1 MFLGGLKEK
10 AARRAIEK
18 SIQQRVRQ
26 ADLPQAFDLKNTLCI
41 GLLLQEDDA
50 VYESISQAL
59 RQCFG
64 QEDSHIDTVTYVSSW
79 SKEKMSQ
86 ENLIHESLLGWRG
99 VIKSSGLQTFVNT
112 PFDVLLC
119 YYPDA
124 NTPLDL
130 LASKSKA
137 RLIVGIQE
145 DALGLFDL
153 VIHTK
158 LSEVNVFVKEL
169 YRYLSILKIA

>member
-10 AARRAIEK
+10 SARRAIEK
-18 SIQQRVRQ
+18 SIQHRERK
-26 ADLPQAFDLKNTLCI
+26 AALPQAFNLKRTLHI
-41 GLLLQEDDA
+41 GLLIQEDDA
-50 VYESISQAL
+50 VYEPITQAL
-59 RQCFG
+59 KQRLG
-64 QEDSHIDTVTYVSSW
+64 TENASIDVVTYVSSW
-79 SKEKMSQ
+79 SKEKLSQ
-86 ENLIHESLLGWRG
+86 ANLIHESLLGWRG
-99 VIKSSGLQTFVNT
+99 DLKSSALHTFVNT

-137 RLIVGIQE
+137 RLVVGIQD

-158 LSEVNVFVKEL
+158 LDEADVFVKEL
-169 YRYLSILKIA
+169 YSYLSILKIA